1 MPRNRGVPNS
11 VASTASTAS
20 AKQSEFEKIASHYL
34 EGLLDKTDGIPELEI
49 RFGTRGNAPT
59 TRERFD
65 GVVQKLLSSGF
76 TFMKKNA
83 YSLKI
88 QNEFIDQKT
97 GQTKLSLIRAEIHGI
112 NDVQNYCKTNTPDE
126 KYTLFTQKMYA
137 KTGGG
142 GGGSGGIGS
151 IGIGGGGDTIHPV
164 IFDDFNFKVSYQREK
179 RIANTSTLARSILNT
194 WNDNKKTFRY
204 INRSTLKHPDF
215 PFQIDMSVVKESLKD
230 QSGYIS
236 ASTFEAAKVLESP
249 IRYEIEIEVI
259 NDLVGPGT
267 TFNHPKHL
275 MDNLR
280 KMIKI
285 VMSGMQGTNYPISSS
300 EIRSVQRKYYELI
313 HPDEAADH
321 QDRRRQDSDSG
332 SDSESDRD
340 QTRAKMHAREL
351 EHERDRKTPAVILRP
366 KHFIGPSSYT
376 LQMQNVRPIDQDSK
390 VPNIRLNY
398 SVTEKADGQRKLLFI
413 APKTGHVYL
422 IDMNMNVQFT
432 GAVSLNSKLY
442 NSLLDGEHILHNK
455 SGDFINV
462 FLAFD
467 VYFVH
472 KADIRARLFFPAI
485 DEDQVLTNFRLPL
498 MESLV
503 KNLQLKCVSGGAD
516 SLPPIRIETKKFEI
530 SSQSTG
536 KTIFDCC
543 AVILR
548 KCDEHQFEYHTDG
561 LIFTPIDFG
570 VGSNVRNDPT
580 EAGPLYKS
588 TWDYSFKWKPAHMNT
603 IDFLVTTKKGED
615 TEDLVS
621 NVFKSGVDMSRCVQ
635 IQQYKTLVLR
645 VGYDER
651 KHGHLNPCVSLIEGG
666 DRHPRAPRDSGNTDD
681 AYKPAP
687 FYPTYPY
694 DNDAHVCHI
703 MLRPDE
709 AGVSQMMTTE
719 NDILQ
724 DETIVEFSYDA
735 SQPVNWRWSPL
746 RVRHDKT
753 AEYRA
758 GGKNYGNAY
767 HVANNNWHSIHN
779 PITPEMIMTGDGI
792 PEEFISDDIYYNHAE
807 SSGSG
812 SGGGGVDTG
821 RGTKIRTMTKGMRDF
836 HNLYIKRKLIMS
848 VARPGNTLIDLA
860 VGKGGDLPKWMAAKL
875 GFVFGIDYS
884 KDNLEHK
891 FDGVCAR
898 YLDIKKTK
906 NNIPDAIFIHGDSSK
921 EIKSGQAAISE
932 RYRLITRAI
941 FGEGAKDASVL
952 GRGVYPHYGRGQ
964 DGFDICSVQFAVHYF
979 FENIMKLH
987 TFLQNVAE
995 CTKLGGYFIGTCFDG
1010 ARIFQALS
1018 RLESGDEIC
1027 VLSGGGSGGGG
1038 GGGGGDPQKIWSARK
1053 KYHQTEFE
1061 PDSSSI
1067 GYEIEVYQDTINKAT
1082 REYLVNF
1089 DYMTQLLE
1097 NYGFD
1102 LVSPEEAAT
1111 TLMFPMPDG
1120 TATFDGMFHQM
1131 ELDCKKKRDEMGGGN
1146 GGGDSADTWTRQ
1158 CRQEYGSALYMTPEE
1173 KQISF
1178 YNRYFIFR
1186 KNRNI
1191 NAKQLK
1197 SSFLTYAGLQ
1207 EEQDRASA
1215 AGGEDDAIASLALE
1229 KIAKASKPIDV
1240 ASKPAIAAH
1249 ILQQQKT
1256 EKQLVALQGSDTGTG
1271 AAGVGVGAKP
1281 STMKIKPKPKKTT
1294 TTTVK
1299 ASAAAAAAEPEIEEA
1314 PSAPIAQIEKKIQKR
1329 TKKTKPKD
1337 DDDVSSG
1344 AAAASASA
1352 ADAPPPAPA
1361 SKPKRQTKKK
1371 TDL

>member
-142 GGGSGGIGS
+142 GGG
-151 IGIGGGGDTIHPV
+151 GGDTIHPV

-267 TFNHPKHL
+267 AFNHPKHL

-300 EIRSVQRKYYELI
+300 EISSVQRKYYELI

-332 SDSESDRD
+332 SDSGSDSESDRDRDRD

-366 KHFIGPSSYT
+366 KHFIGPCSYT

-588 TWDYSFKWKPAHMNT
+588 TWEYSFKWKPAHMNT

-651 KHGHLNPCVSLIEGG
+651 KHGHLNPCVSLIEGV
-666 DRHPRAPRDSGNTDD
+666 DRHPRGPRDSGNADD

-792 PEEFISDDIYYNHAE
+792 PDEFISDDIYYNHAE

-952 GRGVYPHYGRGQ
+952 GRGVYPHYGRGA

-1027 VLSGGGSGGGG
+1027 VLSGGG

-1146 GGGDSADTWTRQ
+1146 GGGGDSADTWTRQ

-1215 AGGEDDAIASLALE
+1215 AGGEDDALASIALE

-1256 EKQLVALQGSDTGTG
+1256 EKQLVALQGSETGSG
-1271 AAGVGVGAKP
+1271 AAGAGVGVKP

-1299 ASAAAAAAEPEIEEA
+1299 AAAGAAAAAEPEIEEA

-1344 AAAASASA
+1344 AAAAAASA